1 MSEVVLDASA
11 LLAFLKDEPGGSAVR
26 QVLPTSVM
34 SAINL
39 AEVATTFVHGGMP
52 ADEVELALRELPIR
66 IVPLDEDQAYQA
78 SALRLLTA
86 DKGLSL
92 GDRCCLALACSLALP
107 ALTCDRAWGGL
118 PPDIGVEVQLVR

>member
-26 QVLPTSVM
+26 QLMPTSVM

-39 AEVATTFVHGGMP
+39 AEVATTFIHGGMP

-66 IVPLDEDQAYQA
+66 IVPLHEDQAYQA
-78 SALRLLTA
+78 SALRSLTA

-92 GDRCCLALACSLALP
+92 GDRCCLALARSLALP

>member
-26 QVLPTSVM
+26 QLMPTSVM

-39 AEVATTFVHGGMP
+39 AEVATTFIHGGMP

-66 IVPLDEDQAYQA
+66 IVPLDEGQAYQA
-78 SALRLLTA
+78 SALRPLTA

-92 GDRCCLALACSLALP
+92 GDRCCLALARSLALP
-107 ALTCDRAWGGL
+107 AVTCDRAWGGL
-118 PPDIGVEVQLVR
+118 PPEIGVEVQLVR

>member
-26 QVLPTSVM
+26 QLMPTSVM
-34 SAINL
+34 SAVNL
-39 AEVATTFVHGGMP
+39 AEVATTFIHGGMP
-52 ADEVELALRELPIR
+52 ADEVERALRELPIR

-78 SALRLLTA
+78 SALRPLTA

-92 GDRCCLALACSLALP
+92 GDRCCLALARSLALP

>member
-26 QVLPTSVM
+26 QLLPTSAM

-39 AEVATTFVHGGMP
+39 AEVASTFIHGGMP

-66 IVPLDEDQAYQA
+66 IVPLNEDQAYEA
-78 SALRLLTA
+78 SALRRLTSN
-86 DKGLSL
+86 KGLSL
-92 GDRCCLALACSLALP
+92 GDRCCLALARSLALP
-107 ALTCDRAWGGL
+107 AVTWDRAWEGL
-118 PPDIGVEVQLVR
+118 PPDVGVEVKLAR

>member
-26 QVLPTSVM
+26 QLLPTSVM

-39 AEVATTFVHGGMP
+39 AEVATTFIHGGMP
-52 ADEVELALRELPIR
+52 ADEAELALRELPVR
-66 IVPLDEDQAYQA
+66 IVPLDEGQAYQA
-78 SALRLLTA
+78 SALQPLTA
-86 DKGLSL
+86 VKGLSL
-92 GDRCCLALACSLALP
+92 GDRCCLALARSLGLP

-118 PPDIGVEVQLVR
+118 PPDIGVEVKLVR